1 MTSRKAKGDAGEAAY
16 AERCVQEGHVAYPL
30 SPSFPCA
37 DLIVLR
43 SDGDIELVEIKAW
56 NREIP
61 PNIIARVTGT
71 LLARRDALP
80 RDWRRRLKLSLV
92 HAVKGT
98 DGTYRFAE
106 TWRFP

>member
-16 AERCVQEGHVAYPL
+16 AERCEMEGHIAYPL

-43 SDGDIELVEIKAW
+43 SDGTLELVEVKAW
-56 NREIP
+56 NREISP
-61 PNIIARVTGT
+61 KVIATVTQT
-71 LLARRDALP
+71 LLALRASLP
-80 RDWRRRLKLSLV
+80 RVWQRRLKLSLV

-98 DGTYRFAE
+98 DDIYRFVE